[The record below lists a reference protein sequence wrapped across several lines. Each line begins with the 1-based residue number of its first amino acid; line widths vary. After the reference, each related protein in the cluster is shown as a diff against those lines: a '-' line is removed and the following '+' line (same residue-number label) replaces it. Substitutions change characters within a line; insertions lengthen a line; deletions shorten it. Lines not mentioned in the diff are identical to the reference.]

1 MSKIM
6 ITSSKNFQ
14 KTTKK
19 IKKESSNKISNESK
33 ILESSYSK
41 IKNSKIIQ
49 CLKFQRPS
57 HLEPPL
63 KLSFFLPLNTGLV
76 FI

>member
-1 MSKIM
+1 MSKTM

-14 KTTKK
+14 KTTRK
-19 IKKESSNKISNESK
+19 IKKESRNKISNKSK

-41 IKNSKIIQ
+41 IKNPKIIQ
-49 CLKFQRPS
+49 CLKFQKPS
-57 HLEPPL
+57 HLELPL
-63 KLSFFLPLNTGLV
+63 KLSFFLPLDTELV